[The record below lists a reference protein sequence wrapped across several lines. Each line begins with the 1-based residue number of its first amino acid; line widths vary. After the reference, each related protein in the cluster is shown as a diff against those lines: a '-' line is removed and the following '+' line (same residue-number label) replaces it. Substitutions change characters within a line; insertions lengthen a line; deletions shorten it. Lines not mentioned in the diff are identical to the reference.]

1 MTRSHRKVVVI
12 GAGSVGTS
20 YIYALL
26 QTGLATEIALIDVD
40 AHRVE
45 GEVMDLSHGLPFLPP
60 VSVRAGTFA
69 DCADA
74 HLIVMTAGAKQVPG
88 QSRTELIR
96 KNADIVKTI
105 STQIADHRPSG
116 VVLMVTNPVDT
127 LTQLARGYLSLP
139 RGKVIGSGTV
149 LDSARFKY
157 LLSKHCGVDARNV
170 HAYILGE
177 HGDSEVAA
185 WSMTHIA
192 GIPIRE
198 YCEICNVC
206 DYPKHHREIAEQ
218 VRNSAYHIID
228 YKGSTY
234 YGIGLSLLRISEA
247 ILRNEQSVLT
257 VSTHLRGE
265 YGLYDICLSVPCVVG
280 HDGVERIIDA
290 HLEPKEQ
297 EQLERSARVLH
308 NVQEEVVAQILR
320 DNFQDW
326 PPEPGTSGK
335 L

>member
-1 MTRSHRKVVVI
+1 MVRSHRKVVVV
-12 GAGSVGTS
+12 GAGSVGTT

-26 QTGLATEIALIDVD
+26 QTGLATEIALIDLD

-45 GEVMDLSHGLPFLPP
+45 GEVMDLSHGLPFIPP
-60 VSVRAGTFA
+60 VVVRPGDYS

-74 HLIVMTAGAKQVPG
+74 HLTVITAGAKQTPG

-96 KNADIVKTI
+96 RNADIVEAI
-105 STQIADHRPSG
+105 CTQIASHQPSG

-127 LTQLARGYLSLP
+127 LTQLAAGHLGLP
-139 RGKVIGSGTV
+139 RGRVIGSGTV

-157 LLSKHCGVDARNV
+157 LLSRHCGVDARNV

-177 HGDSEVAA
+177 HGDSEVPA

-198 YCEICNVC
+198 YCEICKVC
-206 DYPKHHREIAEQ
+206 DYPKHHQEIAEQ

-234 YGIGLSLLRISEA
+234 YGIGLSLLRISSA

-257 VSTHLRGE
+257 VSTYLEGE
-265 YGLYDICLSVPCVVG
+265 YGLHDICLSVPCVVG
-280 HDGVERIIDA
+280 QDGAERIIDA
-290 HLEPKEQ
+290 HLEPQEQ
-297 EQLERSARVLH
+297 EQLERSAQVLR
-308 NVQEEVVAQILR
+308 NVLGEVAV
-320 DNFQDW
+320 
-326 PPEPGTSGK
+326 
-335 L
+335 